1 MPKQQKISILL
12 LFVFLVSLSVSE
24 LSAWQTLS
32 SGADT
37 IVVGK
42 SCKRMGENEQ
52 ESDYPIINAAE
63 TDNDFNQLFVTRF
76 CSLITFQLQ
85 PPYNP
90 LLTPSL
96 LHFSDCSIDREYIY
110 IGELGMPPRA

>member
-1 MPKQQKISILL
+1 VPKQQKISILL

>member
-42 SCKRMGENEQ
+42 SCKRMGEKEQ
-52 ESDYPIINAAE
+52 ESDNPIINAAE
-63 TDNDFNQLFVTRF
+63 TDNDFNQMFVTRF
-76 CSLITFQLQ
+76 CSFVTFQLQ

-90 LLTPSL
+90 LLTSSL
-96 LHFSDCSIDREYIY
+96 LQFSDCSIDREYIY

>member
-12 LFVFLVSLSVSE
+12 LFVFLISLSVSE
-24 LSAWQTLS
+24 LSAWQNLS
-32 SGADT
+32 SGTDT

-52 ESDYPIINAAE
+52 DGDDPIFNAAE